1 MVYESYMRLFD
12 ILSILVTVSAIFS
25 YVNYRFLRL
34 PTTIGL
40 MFIALVLSMGLIALD
55 YLGMSF
61 KQSAADLLSHIDFNE
76 TLLHGMLSFLLFAGA
91 IHVDLEDLKSRKYII
106 SILATFGVIVSTL
119 MIGGISWWVMGLL
132 GLNLPFIH
140 CLLFGALISPTDPI
154 AVLSILKHAN
164 VPKSLE
170 TVITGESLFNDGVAV
185 VVFLVL
191 MGIAGGG
198 HGHDVSVSGTVMLFA
213 KEILGGILFGLA
225 IGTAANWM
233 MKTIDNYQV
242 ELFITLAVVTGGF
255 SLANALHLSGPIAV
269 VVAGLQVGN
278 HGRTLAMSAI
288 TQKHIDDFWEFVD
301 DILNAVLFV
310 LIGMEVLVLTF
321 SGPFLIAGIIMI
333 PVVLGVRFLSVGFP
347 VILLRRFRDFSPNII
362 KILTWGGLRGGISVA
377 MALSLPEGPSR
388 DVLIAV
394 TYSVVIFSIL
404 VQGMTVEKLVRSR
417 NLSNT
422 E

>member
-1 MVYESYMRLFD
+1 MKLFD

-34 PTTIGL
+34 PATIGL
-40 MFIALVLSMGLIALD
+40 MLIALVLSMGLIALD

-91 IHVDLEDLKSRKYII
+91 IHVDLEDLKNRKYII
-106 SILATFGVIVSTL
+106 TILATFGVVVSTL
-119 MIGGISWWVMGLL
+119 MIGGISWWVLGFL

-154 AVLSILKHAN
+154 AVLSILKHAK

-191 MGIAGGG
+191 MGIADGGQ
-198 HGHDVSVSGTVMLFA
+198 GHDVSVSGTVMLFV
-213 KEILGGILFGLA
+213 KEVLGGVLFGLA
-225 IGTAANWM
+225 LGTAANWM

-288 TQKHIDDFWEFVD
+288 TQAHIDDFWEFVD

-394 TYSVVIFSIL
+394 TYSVVVFSIL
-404 VQGMTVEKLVRSR
+404 VQGMTVGKLVRLK
-417 NLSNT
+417 NPPFT

>member
-1 MVYESYMRLFD
+1 MRLFD
-12 ILSILVTVSAIFS
+12 ILSILVTISAIFS

-34 PTTIGL
+34 PATIGL
-40 MFIALVLSMGLIALD
+40 MLIALVVSLGLIALAH
-55 YLGMSF
+55 LGIDFTDSVAEM
-61 KQSAADLLSHIDFNE
+61 LGRIDFNE

-91 IHVDLEDLKSRKYII
+91 IHVDLQDLKNRKYII
-106 SILATFGVIVSTL
+106 SILATAGVLVSTL
-119 MIGGISWWVMGLL
+119 MIGGICWGLMSVL
-132 GLNLPFIH
+132 GLNLPLLH

-154 AVLSILKHAN
+154 AVLSILKHAR

-170 TVITGESLFNDGVAV
+170 VTITGESLFNDGVAV

-191 MGIAGGG
+191 LNVADGGG
-198 HGHDVSVSGTVMLFA
+198 DLSASKIGMLFA
-213 KEILGGILFGLA
+213 REVLGGVLFGLV
-225 IGTAANWM
+225 IGGAANWM
-233 MKTIDNYQV
+233 MKTIDQYQV

-255 SLANALHLSGPIAV
+255 SLADALHVSGPIAV

-278 HGRTLAMSAI
+278 HGRILAMSAI
-288 TQKHIDDFWEFVD
+288 TQAHIDEFWEFVD

-321 SGPFLIAGIIMI
+321 SSQFLTAGILMI
-333 PVVLGVRFLSVGFP
+333 PIVLVVRYISVGVP
-347 VILLRRFRDFSPNII
+347 VLLLRRFRDFAPNIV
-362 KILTWGGLRGGISVA
+362 KILTWGGMRGGISVA

-394 TYSVVIFSIL
+394 TYQVVVFSIL
-404 VQGMTVEKLVRSR
+404 VQGMTVERVVRSTHPTV
-417 NLSNT
+417 T